1 MCSSSEKKCSSEEG
15 RLILSPV
22 KAKTTVEHDKQKN
35 LSEIIKQLIHN
46 VNDDDYHDPTT
57 KSLPVLA
64 RPSQGL
70 SVTQLFTLM
79 VGTVPANRISLPP
92 LHTIVPL

>member
-1 MCSSSEKKCSSEEG
+1 MSKEG

-35 LSEIIKQLIHN
+35 PSENIKQLIHI
-46 VNDDDYHDPTT
+46 VNDDDYHDSTAN
-57 KSLPVLA
+57 SLPVLA
-64 RPSQGL
+64 RPSQGI

-79 VGTVPANRISLPP
+79 VGTVPAKRICHRKPTSITCNGVL
-92 LHTIVPL
+92 